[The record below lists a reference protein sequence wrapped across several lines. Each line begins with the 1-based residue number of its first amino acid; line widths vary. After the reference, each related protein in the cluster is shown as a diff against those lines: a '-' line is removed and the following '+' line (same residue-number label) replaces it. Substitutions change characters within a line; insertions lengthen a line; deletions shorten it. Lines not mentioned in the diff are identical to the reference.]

1 MFNINKSKLGRSF
14 PLDFLR
20 VRWSL
25 RLFQRFR
32 LHSFITSLAHVIVI
46 LREKKSGPVMG

>member
-14 PLDFLR
+14 LLDFLGG
-20 VRWSL
+20 SL
-25 RLFQRFR
+25 ESWLFQSFR